1 MGRLDGKAAM
11 VSGAQQGHRGVERD
25 GAPGPAVMHEP
36 SMAARTST
44 ASPELPTHA

>member
-11 VSGAQQGHRGVERD
+11 ASGAQQGHREVEGD
-25 GAPGPAVMHEP
+25 GAHGHALAHEP

>member
-11 VSGAQQGHRGVERD
+11 ASGAQQGHREVEGD
-25 GAPGPAVMHEP
+25 GAHGHALAHEP

-44 ASPELPTHA
+44 AAPELLTHA